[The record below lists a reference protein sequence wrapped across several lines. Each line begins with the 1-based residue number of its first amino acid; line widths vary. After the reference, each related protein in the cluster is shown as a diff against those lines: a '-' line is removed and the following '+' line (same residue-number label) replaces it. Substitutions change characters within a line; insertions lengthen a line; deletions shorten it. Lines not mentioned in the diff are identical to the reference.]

1 VAQVLLVPEPELGL
15 AQELVLEPLPLPG
28 PVPRGPGLGWPAR
41 FGWDLRPA
49 WLIAPAGPIAPVWLL
64 FSLYRAVRGSF
75 LLSPPRAFFAFAGLE
90 EEVPGRQCGFFSDHS
105 AIFQR
110 FPPLFEK

>member
-1 VAQVLLVPEPELGL
+1 
-15 AQELVLEPLPLPG
+15 
-28 PVPRGPGLGWPAR
+28 
-41 FGWDLRPA
+41 LRPA

-64 FSLYRAVRGSF
+64 FSLYRAARGLF
-75 LLSPPRAFFAFAGLE
+75 LLSPPRAFFAFAGPWE
-90 EEVPGRQCGFFSDHS
+90 EEPERQCGFFSDHS